1 MRPPKRAEPIWFM
14 EKKME
19 QIQLDD
25 SERQPVEC
33 WTRVMG
39 YFRPISSYNIGKR
52 GEFAARK
59 YFKEPEG
66 LSDGDD

>member
-1 MRPPKRAEPIWFM
+1 
-14 EKKME
+14 ME

-59 YFKEPEG
+59 YFKVPEG
-66 LSDGDD
+66 LTDGDD

>member
-1 MRPPKRAEPIWFM
+1 
-14 EKKME
+14 ME

-25 SERQPVEC
+25 SERQPC
-33 WTRVMG
+33 QIWTRVMG
-39 YFRPISSYNIGKR
+39 YHRPIDFYNIGKR

-59 YFKEPEG
+59 YFKEPDG